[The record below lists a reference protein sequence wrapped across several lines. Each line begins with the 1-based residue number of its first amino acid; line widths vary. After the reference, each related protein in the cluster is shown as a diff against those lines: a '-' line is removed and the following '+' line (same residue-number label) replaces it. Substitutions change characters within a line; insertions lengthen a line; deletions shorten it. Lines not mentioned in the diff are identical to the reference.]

1 MQQTLRPQTR
11 IRRNGCAVGL
21 AMIAICVIA
30 VGVAT
35 YAFARPHAAMFL
47 PTGWHR
53 PQAHGLPWW
62 LVAGLPTF
70 VHALAMPL
78 LTAAVMGTRSRP
90 ALLGICAAWAVV
102 EIGFEAMQHPA
113 LRDALLSTLPSI
125 AATAGWVAP
134 FANYLRT
141 GGFELIDIAAA
152 LLAGAAAYAILICSR
167 FNVPDSSEVKHGQ
180 P

>member
-1 MQQTLRPQTR
+1 MQPPLTPQAHRWPIGNAAGLT
-11 IRRNGCAVGL
+11 IIALCAL
-21 AMIAICVIA
+21 A

-35 YAFARPHAAMFL
+35 YAFARPQAAMFL

-53 PQAHGLPWW
+53 PLAHGLPGW
-62 LVAGLPTF
+62 LLAGLPTF

-78 LTAAVMGTRSRP
+78 LTAIVLGSRRQ
-90 ALLGICAAWAVV
+90 ATLLGICAAWAVV

-113 LRDALLSTLPSI
+113 LRDALLSILPLDG
-125 AATAGWVAP
+125 AATGWLAP
-134 FANYLRT
+134 FANYLRG

-152 LLAGAAAYAILICSR
+152 LLGSAAAYAILIFSR
-167 FNVPDSSEVKHGQ
+167 FTASDSSEVKHGK